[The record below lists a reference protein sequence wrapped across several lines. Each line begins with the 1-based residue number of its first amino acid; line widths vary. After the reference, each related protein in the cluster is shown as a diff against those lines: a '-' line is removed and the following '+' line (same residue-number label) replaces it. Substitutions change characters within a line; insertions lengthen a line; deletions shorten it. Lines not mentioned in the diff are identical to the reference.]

1 MRRGGRGGGLNRPT
15 LALSRMPPSTSFVAD
30 LRIALDA
37 ILFGGIILFGVGV
50 FWRDRRAHLARAAA
64 WALFGAFWFSQV
76 PTYLNQG
83 DPVNARGAAAALPVF
98 LFLGYHEKLSYA
110 WDEEYQPL
118 RFLAV
123 GAFWAA
129 GIYFVVDR
137 IPAISG
143 GLIDLVANH
152 TAALLNG
159 VNPGYSVG
167 ALNLQGNTG
176 IWRANAEEIYSPI
189 VRDGKDVVNIILA
202 CTAIQGITITAA
214 LVPGTSDPRKR
225 KALVLGILVP
235 VTYVMNLVRNVV
247 VIYYYDVNGDQWEFV
262 HNGVGKGLSFLVLM
276 VLMLVAFWLLPELYL
291 NVNGLFELPWRRR
304 RGHDYRK
311 HVGRLLGKLARPKAV
326 EKGVAPLK

>member
-1 MRRGGRGGGLNRPT
+1 
-15 LALSRMPPSTSFVAD
+15 MPPSTSIVAE

-37 ILFGGIILFGVGV
+37 ILFAGIVLFGVGV
-50 FWRDRRAHLARAAA
+50 FWRDRRAHLARGAA
-64 WALFGAFWFSQV
+64 WALFGAFWFAQV

-83 DPVNARGAAAALPVF
+83 DPVNSLGAAAALPVF
-98 LFLGYHEKLSYA
+98 LFFGYHEKLSYR
-110 WDEEYQPL
+110 WKEEYQPL

-176 IWRANAEEIYSPI
+176 IWRINAEEIYAPV

-214 LVPGTSDPRKR
+214 LVPGTTDPPKR
-225 KALVLGILVP
+225 KALVLAILVP
-235 VTYVMNLVRNVV
+235 TTYVMNLVRNVV
-247 VIYYYDVNGDQWEFV
+247 VIHFYVGGDEWEFV
-262 HNGVGKGLSFLVLM
+262 HNGYGKGLSFLVLM

-291 NVNGLFELPWRRR
+291 NINGLFELPWRRKP
-304 RGHDYRK
+304 GHDYRK

-326 EKGVAPLK
+326 ERRLEPPRGGGSVGPPP

>member
-1 MRRGGRGGGLNRPT
+1 
-15 LALSRMPPSTSFVAD
+15 VAD
-30 LRIALDA
+30 FRFALDVL
-37 ILFGGIILFGVGV
+37 LFAGIVLFGVGV

-64 WALFGAFWFSQV
+64 WALFGGFWFAQV
-76 PTYLNQG
+76 PAYLNAG
-83 DPVNARGAAAALPVF
+83 DPVNSLGAAAALPVF
-98 LFLGYHEKLSYA
+98 LFLAYHEDLSYR
-110 WDEEYQPL
+110 WNEEFQPL
-118 RFLAV
+118 RFLAT

-137 IPAISG
+137 IPAISS
-143 GLIDLVANH
+143 GLIDVVAGQ
-152 TAALLNG
+152 TAFLLNG
-159 VNPGYSVG
+159 VAPGYTVG
-167 ALNLQGNTG
+167 AVDFVGNDG
-176 IWRANAEEIYSPI
+176 LWRVNSEEIFAPI
-189 VRDGKDVVNIILA
+189 VRGGQPVVNIILA

-214 LVPGTSDPRKR
+214 LVPGTSDPRRR
-225 KALVLGILVP
+225 KLLVLGILVP

-247 VIYYYDVNGDQWEFV
+247 VVYYYDVNGDQWEFV

-326 EKGVAPLK
+326 EKRLPPLKEDGDKGGGG